1 MVWASLWFSLSSES
15 ESESKSGIFHTN
27 LNFRFIWNIP
37 DFDFLAIIKYTNYQ
51 SVSYNIVLSMT
62 IKVVNRH
69 VNFLPFD
76 THSFS

>member
-1 MVWASLWFSLSSES
+1 M
-15 ESESKSGIFHTN
+15 N

-76 THSFS
+76 THSCCQMPTPFLE